1 MADDPYTRVYHKLA
15 DEYPA
20 INDDAAALGTYI
32 QLLIQADQ
40 AWPTAAFVPAF
51 VDPDILDALTGCGLV
66 EMDGKRYRMKG
77 LEKERRQRRRAA
89 RKGATERWNRTTA
102 DADADALASVTGQAA
117 AMQSHMQ
124 THSERNAIGM
134 PSLAKPSQ
142 DEPNRAKTNRT
153 ARDRSRG
160 LEPLSEFLGGAK

>member
-20 INDDAAALGTYI
+20 IYDDAAALGTYI

-51 VDPDILDALTGCGLV
+51 VDPDVLAVLTGCGLV

-77 LEKERRQRRRAA
+77 LEKERRQRRKAA
-89 RKGATERWNRTTA
+89 RKGATERWSRATA
-102 DADADALASVTGQAA
+102 DADADALASVTGTTSA
-117 AMQSHMQ
+117 MQ

-134 PSLAKPSQ
+134 PSRAKPSQ

-160 LEPLSEFLGGAK
+160 GTGLKPLSDILGGTA